1 MWMIN
6 GTKPERLKWKD
17 FDYIRSFHKEIAFG
31 AAAYPIFPKEYLT
44 DKTNWYPDQNA
55 EGEPYGCTNY
65 SSAKLAR
72 ILGISYATPQA
83 LEAVTHA
90 NASNGYSVLASIDA
104 ARTVLKWFN
113 WRYTIQAKG
122 KLDYFDAFRL
132 AQVSGIP
139 EQRAISA
146 GSPWPASWETAV
158 LSGNRIMPMPTA
170 DELKN
175 MKNGGG
181 GMSWHNYV
189 FDGFSDQ
196 FPIAPGKL
204 LYRADSWQGD
214 KDPIYFP
221 REVINV
227 VFDFYGTIAVT
238 ATSAKPPSIAT
249 VSLPD
254 WFWSLVN
261 SWLGA
266 RY

>member
-1 MWMIN
+1 MVN
-6 GTKPERLKWKD
+6 GTKPERLKRKD

-31 AAAYPIFPKEYLT
+31 VAAYPIFPKEYLT
-44 DKTNWYPDQNA
+44 DKTNWLPDQNSD
-55 EGEPYGCTNY
+55 GQPFGCTNY
-65 SSAKLAR
+65 STAKLAR
-72 ILGISYATPQA
+72 ILGMQSATPQA
-83 LEAVTHA
+83 MEAITHA
-90 NASNGYSVLASIDA
+90 NAKGGYGVLDSIDTG
-104 ARTVLKWFN
+104 RKDLKWFN

-122 KLDYFDAFRL
+122 KLDYCDAFRL

-146 GSPWPASWETAV
+146 GSMWFPSWETAI

-170 DELKN
+170 EELKQA
-175 MKNGGG
+175 KNGGG

-189 FDGFSDQ
+189 FDGWSES
-196 FPIAPGKL
+196 FPIAPGRL

-238 ATSAKPPSIAT
+238 ATSAQPPKIAT

-254 WFWSLVN
+254 WFWSMVH
-261 SWLGA
+261 SWLGWK
-266 RY
+266 Y

>member
-1 MWMIN
+1 MKN
-6 GTKPERLKWKD
+6 GSKPERLKWRD
-17 FDYIRSFHKEIAFG
+17 FDYILSFHKEIAFG
-31 AAAYPIFPKEYLT
+31 TAAYPQFPKEYLT
-44 DKTNWYPDQNA
+44 DNTNWYPDQNT

-65 SSAKLAR
+65 SSAKLAL
-72 ILGISYATPQA
+72 ILGVGYATPQT

-90 NASNGYSVLASIDA
+90 NANRGYGVLASIDA

-132 AQVSGIP
+132 AQVSGLS
-139 EQRAISA
+139 EHRAISA
-146 GSPWPASWETAV
+146 GSMWFPSWEQAV
-158 LSGNRIMPMPTA
+158 LSGNRIMPMPTT
-170 DELKN
+170 DELKQA
-175 MKNGGG
+175 KNAGGPFP
-181 GMSWHNYV
+181 WHNYV
-189 FDGFSDQ
+189 FDGWSES
-196 FPIAPGKL
+196 FPIAPGML

-227 VFDFYGTIAVT
+227 VFDYYGTIAVT
-238 ATSAKPPSIAT
+238 ATSAQPPKIAT

-254 WFWSLVN
+254 WFWSFVN
-261 SWLGA
+261 SWLGF

>member
-1 MWMIN
+1 MIN
-6 GTKPERLKWKD
+6 GTKPERLKWRD

-31 AAAYPIFPKEYLT
+31 AAAYPTFPRGYLT

-55 EGEPYGCTNY
+55 EGQPYGCTNY
-65 SSAKLAR
+65 SSTKLAK
-72 ILGISYATPQA
+72 ILGVGYATPQT

-90 NASNGYSVLASIDA
+90 NAQGGYGVLASIDA
-104 ARTVLKWFN
+104 ARTVLGWFK

-139 EQRAISA
+139 EQRAISS
-146 GSPWPASWETAV
+146 GSMWFPSWENAV
-158 LSGNRIMPMPTA
+158 LSGHRVMPMPTD
-170 DELKN
+170 DELKQA
-175 MKNGGG
+175 KNAGGPFP
-181 GMSWHNYV
+181 WHDYV
-189 FDGFSDQ
+189 LDGWSDQ
-196 FPIAPGKL
+196 FSVSPGTL

-227 VFDFYGTIAVT
+227 VFDYYGTIAVT
-238 ATSAKPPSIAT
+238 ATSIKPPAISSVSI
-249 VSLPD
+249 PD
-254 WFWSLVN
+254 WFWSLIN
-261 SWLGA
+261 SWLGF